1 MTDSVTNRRKS
12 LSCYSQL
19 KTENTKIQNL
29 EIQNDYKTLG
39 GVHLTSNTFTPTSLL
54 KDLTGTEYS
63 GRVDLA
69 VLRDMTAVQHFN
81 ELQVTYF

>member
-1 MTDSVTNRRKS
+1 M
-12 LSCYSQL
+12 
-19 KTENTKIQNL
+19 I
-29 EIQNDYKTLG
+29 ITLG